1 MAADKV
7 SSATVG
13 GLEALSFPVM
23 LDAFFRHCA
32 AERKA

>member
-1 MAADKV
+1 MAADEM

-23 LDAFFRHCA
+23 LEAFFRHCA
-32 AERKA
+32 VERKT